1 MKIFKR
7 IFSLTAAVL
16 LSVPTITAPAS
27 GAEASEDGS
36 VEVSAVSDYSVFE
49 AIKIRRSIINQDG
62 VYTFS
67 DYKDVS
73 TYLVNNSL
81 KNIRYFT
88 LSYDTEGADTS
99 AYADPSVLDADT
111 VVYKS
116 SVRVA
121 SANLYKDGYIHYG
134 WYFDGQI
141 YKVGDYIKIPDC
153 DVVFT
158 PVWYKRCQINYYA
171 GDYDDING
179 NSSAYVMS
187 AENAQITIAES
198 SRFSRPGYTVSGWK
212 CSYDDKEYK
221 PGTQY
226 VVPGADNI
234 DFTAV
239 WAPAQYNINISANN
253 GNSADKVTV
262 KAYYNDEF
270 VLPECDFTYDGKVFA
285 GWKYN
290 GVIYQPGESFTVPA
304 LLSGEKI
311 VLVATWK

>member
-121 SANLYKDGYIHYG
+121 SANLYKDGYIHSCMV
-134 WYFDGQI
+134 Q
-141 YKVGDYIKIPDC
+141 VL
-153 DVVFT
+153 
-158 PVWYKRCQINYYA
+158 
-171 GDYDDING
+171 
-179 NSSAYVMS
+179 S
-187 AENAQITIAES
+187 
-198 SRFSRPGYTVSGWK
+198 
-212 CSYDDKEYK
+212 DK
-221 PGTQY
+221 
-226 VVPGADNI
+226 
-234 DFTAV
+234 
-239 WAPAQYNINISANN
+239 
-253 GNSADKVTV
+253 
-262 KAYYNDEF
+262 
-270 VLPECDFTYDGKVFA
+270 
-285 GWKYN
+285 
-290 GVIYQPGESFTVPA
+290 
-304 LLSGEKI
+304 LLCRR
-311 VLVATWK
+311 L